1 MVLKKKYFMFLI
13 QIRSYR
19 IFDFNF
25 TKTIILKIFLIFF
38 FFLMEIFFHGKSI
51 AKILPVSKAMCTKR
65 VILTLIRKNI
75 YNKNEVKFD
84 KFIRNLFFVKHPNTY
99 LKTKTTTTKKDG

>member
-19 IFDFNF
+19 TFDFNF
-25 TKTIILKIFLIFF
+25 TKTIILKIFLI

-75 YNKNEVKFD
+75 NNKNEVKID